1 MKLKRRI
8 KNIHMQLYTVGINHT
23 TAPIAIREKVAFDP
37 DHLSQALL
45 DLMAHKV
52 SEAAILS
59 TCNRSE
65 IYANARDP
73 KMIIDW
79 LCKYHGIKLKTI
91 ESHLYVYEN
100 QEAIQHAFRVAS
112 GLDSMVL
119 GEPQI
124 LGQMKQAIKTAEN
137 TGSLGVL
144 LNKLFQKT
152 FPVAK
157 EVRTKTD
164 IGMSSISMAAASI
177 KLAESIFGDLKA
189 SKVLLIGA
197 GEMIELCAEHI
208 KNRRPKSMTVA
219 NRSLDRGLNLAKKI
233 KGDACL
239 ISELYDRLH
248 EFDIVLS
255 STASQ
260 LPIVGLGMVERA
272 LKTRRNRPIFMVDLA
287 VPRDI
292 EPEVGKLSD
301 VYLYTVDDLSH
312 LIEEGL
318 TNRQSAAVE
327 AQKMIDHHVKDFT
340 QWLKTRTIVPTIKAL
355 RDHAESY
362 RITELKKAQKLLNQG
377 MKPEEVLEVLSK
389 ALANKFVHHPSQ
401 ALNEAKGEEHE
412 LLTKTLKKIYPL
424 KD

>member
-1 MKLKRRI
+1 
-8 KNIHMQLYTVGINHT
+8 MQLYTVGINHT

-45 DLMAHKV
+45 NLMELKV

-65 IYANARDP
+65 IYAKVRDP
-73 KMIIDW
+73 KIVIDW
-79 LCKYHGIKLKTI
+79 LCKYHNIKLKTI
-91 ESHLYVYEN
+91 KSYLYIYEN
-100 QEAIQHAFRVAS
+100 QEVIQHAFRVAS

-152 FPVAK
+152 FSVAK

-164 IGMSSISMAAASI
+164 IGISSISMAATSI
-177 KLAESIFGDLKA
+177 KLAERIFGDLKT

-208 KNRRPKSMTVA
+208 KNKKPKSITVA
-219 NRSLDRGLNLAKKI
+219 NRSLDRGLALAKKM

-248 EFDIVLS
+248 EFDIILS
-255 STASQ
+255 STGSQ

-272 LKTRRNRPIFMVDLA
+272 LKIRRHLPMFIVDLA

-292 EPEVGKLSD
+292 EPEVGVLND

-318 TNRQSAAVE
+318 TNRQSAAIE
-327 AQKMIDHHVKDFT
+327 AQKLINHHVKDFT
-340 QWLKTRTIVPTIKAL
+340 HWLKSRTIVPTIKAL
-355 RDHAESY
+355 RNHAENY
-362 RITELKKAQKLLNQG
+362 RMTELKKAQKLLNQG

-389 ALANKFVHHPSQ
+389 ALANKFLHHPSQ
-401 ALNEAKGEEHE
+401 ALNEAHGEEYE

>member
-45 DLMAHKV
+45 ELMEHKV

-137 TGSLGVL
+137 TGTLGPL

-152 FPVAK
+152 FSVAK

-177 KLAESIFGDLKA
+177 KLAESIFGDLKT

-208 KNRRPKSMTVA
+208 KNRQPKSMTVA
-219 NRSLDRGLNLAKKI
+219 NRSLDRGLALAKKI

-239 ISELYDRLH
+239 ISELSDRLH

-272 LKTRRNRPIFMVDLA
+272 LKTRRNRPMFMVDLA

-292 EPEVGKLSD
+292 EPEVGELSD

-318 TNRQSAAVE
+318 TNRQSAAIE
-327 AQKMIDHHVKDFT
+327 AQKIIDHHVKDFT

-401 ALNEAKGEEHE
+401 ALNQAKGEEHE

>member
-1 MKLKRRI
+1 
-8 KNIHMQLYTVGINHT
+8 
-23 TAPIAIREKVAFDP
+23 
-37 DHLSQALL
+37 
-45 DLMAHKV
+45 
-52 SEAAILS
+52 
-59 TCNRSE
+59 
-65 IYANARDP
+65 
-73 KMIIDW
+73 
-79 LCKYHGIKLKTI
+79 
-91 ESHLYVYEN
+91 
-100 QEAIQHAFRVAS
+100 
-112 GLDSMVL
+112 MVL

-137 TGSLGVL
+137 TGTLGAL

-152 FPVAK
+152 FSVAK

-177 KLAESIFGDLKA
+177 KLAESIFGNLKT

-208 KNRRPKSMTVA
+208 KNRQPKSMTVA
-219 NRSLDRGLNLAKKI
+219 NRSLDRGLALAKKI

-239 ISELYDRLH
+239 ISELSDRLH

-260 LPIVGLGMVERA
+260 LPILGLGMVERA
-272 LKTRRNRPIFMVDLA
+272 LKTRRNRPMFMVDLA

-292 EPEVGKLSD
+292 EPEVGELSD

-312 LIEEGL
+312 LVEEGL
-318 TNRQSAAVE
+318 TNRQSPAIE
-327 AQKMIDHHVKDFT
+327 AQKIIDHHVKDFT

-362 RITELKKAQKLLNQG
+362 RVTELKKAQKLLNQG

>member
-1 MKLKRRI
+1 
-8 KNIHMQLYTVGINHT
+8 MQLYTVGINHT

-45 DLMAHKV
+45 ELMEHKV

-65 IYANARDP
+65 IYAKARDS
-73 KMIIDW
+73 KIIIDW

-100 QEAIQHAFRVAS
+100 QEAVQHAFRVAS

-137 TGSLGVL
+137 TGTLGAL

-152 FPVAK
+152 FSVAK

-177 KLAESIFGDLKA
+177 KLAESIFGDLKT

-208 KNRRPKSMTVA
+208 KNRQPKSMTVA
-219 NRSLDRGLNLAKKI
+219 NRSLDRGLALAKKI
-233 KGDACL
+233 EGDACL
-239 ISELYDRLH
+239 ISELSDRLH

-272 LKTRRNRPIFMVDLA
+272 LKTRRNRPMFMVDLA

-301 VYLYTVDDLSH
+301 VYLYTIDDLSH

-318 TNRQSAAVE
+318 TNRQSAAIE
-327 AQKMIDHHVKDFT
+327 AQKIIVHHVKDFT
-340 QWLKTRTIVPTIKAL
+340 QWFKTRTIVPTIKAL

-362 RITELKKAQKLLNQG
+362 RISELKKAQKLLKQG

-401 ALNEAKGEEHE
+401 ALNQAKGEEHE

>member
-8 KNIHMQLYTVGINHT
+8 KNIHMQLYTVGINYT

-65 IYANARDP
+65 IYANARDS
-73 KMIIDW
+73 KIIIDW

-152 FPVAK
+152 FSVAK
-157 EVRTKTD
+157 DVRTKTD

-208 KNRRPKSMTVA
+208 KDRRPKSMTVA

-239 ISELYDRLH
+239 ISELIDRLH
-248 EFDIVLS
+248 EFDIILS

-272 LKTRRNRPIFMVDLA
+272 LKTRRNRPMFMVDLA

-301 VYLYTVDDLSH
+301 VYLYTIDDLSH

-318 TNRQSAAVE
+318 TNRQSAAIE
-327 AQKMIDHHVKDFT
+327 AQKMIDHHVKDFL
-340 QWLKTRTIVPTIKAL
+340 QWFNTRTIVPTIKAL

-401 ALNEAKGEEHE
+401 ALNKAKGEEHE

>member
-1 MKLKRRI
+1 
-8 KNIHMQLYTVGINHT
+8 MQLYTVGINHT

-45 DLMAHKV
+45 DLMGHKV

-65 IYANARDP
+65 IYAKAQDP
-73 KMIIDW
+73 QVIIDW

-100 QEAIQHAFRVAS
+100 QEAIRHAFRVAS

-137 TGSLGVL
+137 TGTLGIL

-152 FPVAK
+152 FSVAK

-177 KLAESIFGDLKA
+177 KLAERIFGDLKT
-189 SKVLLIGA
+189 SKVLFIGA

-208 KNRRPKSMTVA
+208 KNKHPKSMTVA
-219 NRSLDRGLNLAKKI
+219 NRSLDRGLALAKKM

-248 EFDIVLS
+248 EFDIILS

-272 LKTRRNRPIFMVDLA
+272 LKTRRNRPMFIVDLA

-292 EPEVGKLSD
+292 EPEVGELND
-301 VYLYTVDDLSH
+301 VYLYTIDDLAH

-318 TNRQSAAVE
+318 TNRQSAAIE
-327 AQKMIDHHVKDFT
+327 AQKMIDHHAKDFT
-340 QWLKTRTIVPTIKAL
+340 QWFKTRTIVPTIKAL

-362 RITELKKAQKLLNQG
+362 RVSELKKAQKLLKQG
-377 MKPEEVLEVLSK
+377 VDPEKVLETLSK
-389 ALANKFVHHPSQ
+389 ALANKFLHHPSQ

-412 LLTKTLKKIYPL
+412 ILTKTLKKIYPL

>member
-1 MKLKRRI
+1 
-8 KNIHMQLYTVGINHT
+8 
-23 TAPIAIREKVAFDP
+23 
-37 DHLSQALL
+37 
-45 DLMAHKV
+45 MAHKV

-152 FPVAK
+152 FSVAK

-318 TNRQSAAVE
+318 TNRQSAAIE

-340 QWLKTRTIVPTIKAL
+340 QWFKTRTIVPTIKAL

-377 MKPEEVLEVLSK
+377 MKPEEVLDVLSK

-401 ALNEAKGEEHE
+401 ALNQAKGEEHE

>member
-1 MKLKRRI
+1 
-8 KNIHMQLYTVGINHT
+8 MQLYTVGINHT

-45 DLMAHKV
+45 DLMEHKV

-152 FPVAK
+152 FSVAK

-164 IGMSSISMAAASI
+164 IGMSSIAMAAASI
-177 KLAESIFGDLKA
+177 KLAESIFGYLKA

-340 QWLKTRTIVPTIKAL
+340 QWFKTRTIVPTIKAL

-362 RITELKKAQKLLNQG
+362 RITELKKAQKLLKQG
-377 MKPEEVLEVLSK
+377 MKPEEVLDVLSK

-401 ALNEAKGEEHE
+401 ALNQAKGEEHE

>member
-1 MKLKRRI
+1 
-8 KNIHMQLYTVGINHT
+8 MQLYTVGINHT

-45 DLMAHKV
+45 DLMTHKV

-152 FPVAK
+152 FSVAK

-292 EPEVGKLSD
+292 EPEVGELSD

-318 TNRQSAAVE
+318 TNRQYAAIE

-362 RITELKKAQKLLNQG
+362 RITELKKAQKLLKQG
-377 MKPEEVLEVLSK
+377 MKPEEVLDVLSK

-401 ALNEAKGEEHE
+401 ALNQAKGEEHD

>member
-1 MKLKRRI
+1 
-8 KNIHMQLYTVGINHT
+8 
-23 TAPIAIREKVAFDP
+23 
-37 DHLSQALL
+37 
-45 DLMAHKV
+45 
-52 SEAAILS
+52 
-59 TCNRSE
+59 
-65 IYANARDP
+65 
-73 KMIIDW
+73 
-79 LCKYHGIKLKTI
+79 
-91 ESHLYVYEN
+91 
-100 QEAIQHAFRVAS
+100 
-112 GLDSMVL
+112 MVL

-137 TGSLGVL
+137 TGTLGPL

-152 FPVAK
+152 FSVAK

-177 KLAESIFGDLKA
+177 KLAESIFGDLKT

-208 KNRRPKSMTVA
+208 KNRQPKSMTVA
-219 NRSLDRGLNLAKKI
+219 NRSLDRGLALAKKI

-239 ISELYDRLH
+239 ISELSDRLH

-292 EPEVGKLSD
+292 EPEVGELSD

-318 TNRQSAAVE
+318 TNRQSAAIE
-327 AQKMIDHHVKDFT
+327 AQKIIDHHVKDFT

-362 RITELKKAQKLLNQG
+362 RVTELKKAQKLLNQG

>member
-152 FPVAK
+152 FSVAK

-208 KNRRPKSMTVA
+208 KNRCPKSMTVA

-318 TNRQSAAVE
+318 TNRQSAAIE

-377 MKPEEVLEVLSK
+377 MKPEEVLDVLSK

-401 ALNEAKGEEHE
+401 ALNQAKGEEHE

>member
-1 MKLKRRI
+1 
-8 KNIHMQLYTVGINHT
+8 
-23 TAPIAIREKVAFDP
+23 
-37 DHLSQALL
+37 
-45 DLMAHKV
+45 
-52 SEAAILS
+52 
-59 TCNRSE
+59 
-65 IYANARDP
+65 
-73 KMIIDW
+73 
-79 LCKYHGIKLKTI
+79 
-91 ESHLYVYEN
+91 
-100 QEAIQHAFRVAS
+100 
-112 GLDSMVL
+112 MVL

-137 TGSLGVL
+137 TGTLGVL

-152 FPVAK
+152 FSVAK

-177 KLAESIFGDLKA
+177 KQAERIFGDLKT
-189 SKVLLIGA
+189 SQVLFIGA

-208 KNRRPKSMTVA
+208 KNKKPKSITVA
-219 NRSLDRGLNLAKKI
+219 NRSLDRGLALAKNL

-248 EFDIVLS
+248 EFDIIVS

-272 LKTRRNRPIFMVDLA
+272 LKTRRNRPMFMVDLA

-292 EPEVGKLSD
+292 EPEVGDLND

-318 TNRQSAAVE
+318 TNRQSAAIE
-327 AQKMIDHHVKDFT
+327 AEKLIDEHVKDFA

-362 RITELKKAQKLLNQG
+362 RMTELKKAQKLLNQG

-389 ALANKFVHHPSQ
+389 ALANKFLHHPSQ
-401 ALNEAKGEEHE
+401 ALNEAQGEEHE

>member
-1 MKLKRRI
+1 
-8 KNIHMQLYTVGINHT
+8 MQLYTVGINHT

-37 DHLSQALL
+37 DHLSQALR
-45 DLMAHKV
+45 DLIEHKV
-52 SEAAILS
+52 SEVAILS

-65 IYANARDP
+65 IYAKTRDP
-73 KMIIDW
+73 QVIINW
-79 LCKYHGIKLKTI
+79 LCHYHGIKLKTI
-91 ESHLYVYEN
+91 ESHLYTYEN
-100 QEAIQHAFRVAS
+100 QKAIQHIFRVAS

-137 TGSLGVL
+137 AGTLGVL

-152 FPVAK
+152 FYVAK

-177 KLAESIFGDLKA
+177 KLAERIFGDLKT

-197 GEMIELCAEHI
+197 GEMMELCAEHI
-208 KNRRPKSMTVA
+208 KNKKPQSITIA
-219 NRSLDRGLNLAKKI
+219 NRSLEGGLALAKSM

-272 LKTRRNRPIFMVDLA
+272 LKTRRNRPMFMVDLA

-292 EPEVGKLSD
+292 EPEVGELND

-318 TNRQSAAVE
+318 TNRQSAAIKAE
-327 AQKMIDHHVKDFT
+327 KLIDHHVKDFT
-340 QWLKTRTIVPTIKAL
+340 QWFKARTIVPTIKAL

-362 RITELKKAQKLLNQG
+362 RVAELKKAQKLLNQG
-377 MKPEEVLEVLSK
+377 MKPEEVLEALSK
-389 ALANKFVHHPSQ
+389 ALANKFLHHPSQ
-401 ALNEAKGEEHE
+401 ALNGARGEEHE
-412 LLTKTLKKIYPL
+412 LLTRTLKKIYPL

>member
-1 MKLKRRI
+1 
-8 KNIHMQLYTVGINHT
+8 MQLYTVGINHT

-45 DLMAHKV
+45 ELMEHKV

-65 IYANARDP
+65 IYATARDP
-73 KMIIDW
+73 KIIIDW

-100 QEAIQHAFRVAS
+100 QEAVQHAFRVAS

-137 TGSLGVL
+137 TGTLGAL

-152 FPVAK
+152 FSVAK

-177 KLAESIFGDLKA
+177 KLAESIFGDLKT

-208 KNRRPKSMTVA
+208 KNRQPKSMTVA
-219 NRSLDRGLNLAKKI
+219 NRSLDRGLSLAKKI

-239 ISELYDRLH
+239 ISELSDRLH

-272 LKTRRNRPIFMVDLA
+272 LKTRRNRPMFMVDLA

-318 TNRQSAAVE
+318 TNRQSAAIE
-327 AQKMIDHHVKDFT
+327 AQKIIDHHVKDFT
-340 QWLKTRTIVPTIKAL
+340 HWLKTRTIVPTIKAL

-362 RITELKKAQKLLNQG
+362 RVTELKKAQKLLNQG

>member
-1 MKLKRRI
+1 
-8 KNIHMQLYTVGINHT
+8 
-23 TAPIAIREKVAFDP
+23 
-37 DHLSQALL
+37 
-45 DLMAHKV
+45 
-52 SEAAILS
+52 
-59 TCNRSE
+59 
-65 IYANARDP
+65 
-73 KMIIDW
+73 MIIDW

-152 FPVAK
+152 FSVAK

-239 ISELYDRLH
+239 ISELYDRLY

-318 TNRQSAAVE
+318 TNRQSAAIE

-340 QWLKTRTIVPTIKAL
+340 QWFKTRTIVPTIKAL

-377 MKPEEVLEVLSK
+377 MKPEEVLDVLSK

-401 ALNEAKGEEHE
+401 ALNQAKGEEHE

>member
-1 MKLKRRI
+1 
-8 KNIHMQLYTVGINHT
+8 
-23 TAPIAIREKVAFDP
+23 
-37 DHLSQALL
+37 
-45 DLMAHKV
+45 V

-152 FPVAK
+152 FSVAK

-318 TNRQSAAVE
+318 TNRQSAAIE

-340 QWLKTRTIVPTIKAL
+340 QWFKTRTIVPTIKAL

-377 MKPEEVLEVLSK
+377 MKPEEVLDVLSK

-401 ALNEAKGEEHE
+401 ALNQAKGEEHE

>member
-1 MKLKRRI
+1 VI
-8 KNIHMQLYTVGINHT
+8 PN
-23 TAPIAIREKVAFDP
+23 EDP

-152 FPVAK
+152 FSVAK

-318 TNRQSAAVE
+318 TNRQSAAIE

-340 QWLKTRTIVPTIKAL
+340 QWFKTRTIVPTIKAL

-377 MKPEEVLEVLSK
+377 MKPEEVLDVLSK

-401 ALNEAKGEEHE
+401 ALNQAKGEEHE

>member
-1 MKLKRRI
+1 
-8 KNIHMQLYTVGINHT
+8 MQLYTVGINHT

-37 DHLSQALL
+37 DHLREALL
-45 DLMAHKV
+45 GLIGHKV

-65 IYANARDP
+65 IYAKARDP
-73 KMIIDW
+73 NVIIDW
-79 LCKYHGIKLKTI
+79 LCKYHNIKSKTI
-91 ESHLYVYEN
+91 EPHLYIHEN
-100 QEAIQHAFRVAS
+100 EEAIQHAFRVAS

-124 LGQMKQAIKTAEN
+124 FGQMKQAIKTAEN
-137 TGSLGVL
+137 SGTLGFL

-152 FPVAK
+152 FAVAK

-164 IGMSSISMAAASI
+164 IGMSSISMAAAAI
-177 KLAESIFGDLKA
+177 KQAERIFGDLKT

-208 KNRRPKSMTVA
+208 INKHPKSMMVA
-219 NRSLDRGLNLAKKI
+219 NRSLDRGLAFAKKI
-233 KGDACL
+233 KADACL

-248 EFDIVLS
+248 EFDIILT

-272 LKTRRNRPIFMVDLA
+272 LKKRRYRPMFMVDLA

-292 EPEVGKLSD
+292 EPEIGALND

-327 AQKMIDHHVKDFT
+327 AQKMIDLHAKDFAL
-340 QWLKTRTIVPTIKAL
+340 WFKTRTIVPTIKAL
-355 RDHAESY
+355 RDHAESC
-362 RITELKKAQKLLNQG
+362 RIAELKKAQKLLNQG
-377 MKPEEVLEVLSK
+377 MKPEEVLELLSK
-389 ALANKFVHHPSQ
+389 ALANKLVHHPSQ
-401 ALNEAKGEEHE
+401 ALNEARGEAHE
-412 LLTKTLKKIYPL
+412 LLTETLKKIYPL